1 MRRKRLASLRLLPA
15 LSLLALMASC
25 ATSPAAKVP
34 QWVLAVPSAD
44 STTTY
49 FTGSASIPGRD
60 LAKADE
66 AATADLVAS
75 IMRYVGARVT
85 VESTAI
91 AKATVDSYQT
101 DITQS
106 VKTASD
112 NRVAGFSIKDRYVA
126 WDPKSGRSTVYILA
140 GYRSADLEAEK
151 RRIAAVFAEK
161 SDAVAVPEAQGDAFR
176 AQGRDWDA
184 LGRYVGA
191 AVAASGSGID
201 NADIKLRR
209 NLDKALA
216 TVATLHVTILPPS
229 GKALVGLP
237 WPGAFTISVSNG
249 GTGEPVAGAALLLS
263 YPRKQ
268 GSRIVQRTVT
278 ATTDASG
285 SASFTPPPPD
295 FVGKG
300 RFSARVDFGLWSNQ
314 LDSLPTAMADAAAS
328 LREAFASASADVDVE
343 VQSQAATI
351 PTGVALLDEGSD
363 GKPLDQNTAASALVD
378 ALTQAGFLVSP
389 LSLDPALVARG
400 DDQALIQAVAALGS
414 KAQRLVYGEARLLSS
429 HDDGDMWM
437 ASVRISAKALEI
449 VGGRL
454 LWSGEREASG
464 VGSDEAAAIRAAF
477 RTAGGSAL
485 GKELLSS
492 LP

>member
-1 MRRKRLASLRLLPA
+1 M
-15 LSLLALMASC
+15 
-25 ATSPAAKVP
+25 
-34 QWVLAVPSAD
+34 AVPSAD
-44 STTTY
+44 SSTTY
-49 FTGSASIPGRD
+49 FTGSASLPGRD

-75 IMRYVGARVT
+75 IMRYVGAKVT

-106 VKTASD
+106 VKTAAD

-140 GYRSADLEAEK
+140 GYRTADLEAEK

-176 AQGRDWDA
+176 AQGRNWDA
-184 LGRYVGA
+184 LGRYISA

-209 NLDKALA
+209 NLDKALS
-216 TVATLHVTILPPS
+216 TVATLQVSIVPPS

-237 WPGAFTISVSNG
+237 WPGAFTIRVSNG
-249 GTGEPVAGAALLLS
+249 GTGSAVAGAALLLS

-268 GSRIVQRTVT
+268 GSRIVQRRVS
-278 ATTDASG
+278 ATTDSMG

-300 RFSARVDFGLWSNQ
+300 RFAASVDFSLWSNQ
-314 LDSLPTAMADAAAS
+314 LDSLPPAMADSAAS
-328 LREAFASASADVDVE
+328 LREAFASASAEVGVE

-351 PTGVALLDEGSD
+351 PIGVALVDEGSD
-363 GKPLDQNTAASALVD
+363 GKLLDQNTAAAALVD
-378 ALTQAGFLVSP
+378 ALSQAGFQVSS
-389 LSLDPALVARG
+389 LSLDAALVAKG
-400 DDQALIQAVAALGS
+400 DDGALRQAAAALGS
-414 KAQRLVYGEARLLSS
+414 SAQRLVYGEARLLSS
-429 HDDGDMWM
+429 RDDGDMWM
-437 ASVRISAKALEI
+437 ASVRISAKAVEI
-449 VGGRL
+449 AGGRL

-477 RTAGGSAL
+477 RAAGASAL
-485 GKELLSS
+485 GKDLISS